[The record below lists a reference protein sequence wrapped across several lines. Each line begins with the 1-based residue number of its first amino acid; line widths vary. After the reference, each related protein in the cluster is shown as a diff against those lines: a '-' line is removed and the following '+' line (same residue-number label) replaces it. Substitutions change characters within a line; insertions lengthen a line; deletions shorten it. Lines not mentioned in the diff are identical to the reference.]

1 MLALTEDG
9 KVIKDSGCLTGEK
22 IVACV
27 MGKKDISDAYGHKES
42 GLVDGKIKKV
52 LPRMDFADDDQILND
67 QILMRWIKYGKWTE
81 KKVIGVD
88 KKNPDVKISSEQK
101 LKIAEMALKYCSEFH
116 QNFSELYKEIEENV
130 CQ

>member
-22 IVACV
+22 IIACV
-27 MGKKDISDAYGHKES
+27 MGKKDISDAYGHKEC
-42 GLVDGKIKKV
+42 GLVDGKIKKI
-52 LPRMDFADDDQILND
+52 LPRMDFAADDQILND
-67 QILMRWIKYGKWTE
+67 QILTQWIKNGKWTE

-88 KKNPDVKISSEQK
+88 KKNPDVKISLEQK